1 MPHAHRFIALGL
13 ICLPLAACGGGGEIG
28 PATKAPVV
36 DQKKMHDEMQ
46 KSFQMGKPAGTAPG
60 SEAAKT
66 P

>member
-13 ICLPLAACGGGGEIG
+13 ICLPLAAYGGRGELD
-28 PATKAPVV
+28 PATKIPAV
-36 DQKKMHDEMQ
+36 DQKKMDDEMQ
-46 KSFQMGKPAGTAPG
+46 KSFQRGKPAGAAPG